1 MIAIYLA
8 RIEVV
13 LFKGEQKGFSLG
25 WSENSGFV
33 PFFIPEISLRVLG
46 KKYFFLAIC
55 YYLFVAYISPGTIYI
70 STILLTSL
78 NNVQ

>member
-1 MIAIYLA
+1 MVAIYLKK
-8 RIEVV
+8 IEVV
-13 LFKGEQKGFSLG
+13 LFRGEQKEFSLG
-25 WSENSGFV
+25 WSENSIFV
-33 PFFIPEISLRVLG
+33 PFLSRKYQFRVLG

-55 YYLFVAYISPGTIYI
+55 YYLFAAYISPGTIYI